1 MDDVGE
7 TVKVIYFSRE
17 YTPHDHRF
25 LEGLSKSEY
34 TVSFLQ
40 MEKSGGSESRPIPEG
55 VRQVAWKRKGLSL
68 LHVPARIR
76 ELKGVIRQE
85 EPDVIHAGPIQL
97 TALLTALAGFHPL
110 VSMSWGS
117 DMLLGARRG
126 FGRWA
131 ARFTLARSD
140 VFVCDCDAVRK
151 MAVRLGMPDDRIVV
165 FPWGVDLTHFSPR
178 NENHLHSL
186 LGWQDCFIVLST
198 RAWERLTGVDLLVEG
213 FLRAAKVDPRLRLLL
228 LGNGSLRSQ
237 LLNRIQ
243 EYDMIDR
250 VYMPG
255 QVQYA
260 DLPIYYR
267 SADIYLSA
275 STSDGSSVSLM
286 EALACGCPA
295 LVSDIPGNREW
306 VEPERHGWWF
316 RVGDAGDLERKLLQ
330 SIAERDRLPVMGK
343 AARKLAEERADW
355 NQNFQELLRAY
366 ELACS
371 FATQGV
377 EDRYA

>member
-7 TVKVIYFSRE
+7 TVKVIYFARE

-34 TVSFLQ
+34 SVSFLQ
-40 MEKSGGSESRPIPEG
+40 LEQSSGSESRPIPKG
-55 VRQVAWKRKGLSL
+55 VRQVAWKQKGHRLR
-68 LHVPARIR
+68 HMPAQIR
-76 ELKGVIRQE
+76 ELKGVIRRE

-97 TALLTALAGFHPL
+97 SAFVTALAGFHPL

-117 DMLLGARRG
+117 DMLLGARKG

-140 VFVCDCDAVRK
+140 VFVCDCDAVRQ
-151 MAVRLGMPDDRIVV
+151 MALEMGVPEDRIVV

-178 NENHLHSL
+178 KDRHLRSL

-213 FLRAAKVDPRLRLLL
+213 FLRAAKAEPKLCLLL
-228 LGNGSLRSQ
+228 LGNGSLRPQ

-243 EYDMIDR
+243 DHDMIDR

-267 SADIYLSA
+267 SADLYLSA

-306 VEPERHGWWF
+306 VEPEKHGWWF

-330 SIAERDRLPVMGK
+330 ANAERDRLPAMGK

-355 NQNFQELLRAY
+355 NRNFQKLLHAY
-366 ELACS
+366 ALACS
-371 FATQGV
+371 LATQDMEG
-377 EDRYA
+377 